1 MGWERVRRGY
11 GLILLWAV
19 LLASS
24 AAPAGTAT
32 VGAATAI
39 SCGQLVHQLAGWFS
53 GKRTVREVHYSD
65 GTSAQE
71 IFRLFGLSHQVRIRQ
86 PNGIE
91 VTYNRTNRTLD
102 QLSSELLY
110 PSSLLAVAKGA
121 HMLDVGCGGGN
132 VVEAQRRRGV
142 DAVGSDIVLS
152 SWQRKRDHYVEAQAH
167 RLPFKDGEFDVVY
180 STWSFLAYEG
190 SRQDPAGQ
198 RAVVDFL
205 SELGRV
211 TKPGGVIRLSPV
223 PYEKFND
230 ESDQVQVRFP
240 ELDAAIQ
247 QLPGLKVNR
256 APTTDW
262 LMQQWYTPT
271 VDPRDRGLLF
281 DASVWIELIR
291 GE

>member
-1 MGWERVRRGY
+1 MGWERVRKGY
-11 GLILLWAV
+11 GLFLLWAV

-24 AAPAGTAT
+24 AAPAGAATA
-32 VGAATAI
+32 GAATPI
-39 SCGQLVHQLAGWFS
+39 SCGQLLHQFS
-53 GKRTVREVHYSD
+53 EMFFGRRTVRHVHYPD

-91 VTYNRTNRTLD
+91 IAYNRTNRTLE

-110 PSSLLAVAKGA
+110 PASLLEVPKGA
-121 HMLDVGCGGGN
+121 RMLDVGCGGGN

-152 SWQRKRDHYVEAQAH
+152 SWQRKRGYYVEAQAH

-205 SELGRV
+205 GELGRV
-211 TKPGGVIRLSPV
+211 TKPGGVLRLSPV

-230 ESDQVQVRFP
+230 ESGQVQVRFP
-240 ELDAAIQ
+240 ELEVALQ
-247 QLPGLKVNR
+247 QLPGLKVHR
-256 APTTDW
+256 TPPTDW
-262 LMQQWYTPT
+262 LIRQWYTPT

-291 GE
+291 E